1 MPTEAAG
8 DVLRRWRV
16 GLLAWASFL
25 VGCIAVGVA
34 GGRYSAGYILPGMVA
49 GGFVAI
55 AVIAPRL
62 CLLATVALVPFS
74 FRFFLLNRAELEMPT
89 EPLVAALVGA
99 FALDRS
105 VAYATRRPVARNPFR
120 LPLIFFA
127 LVTLASVTQAASPFE
142 SAKGAARATAYV
154 LLPFPAY
161 LALRDRRTFA
171 RTVAVAT
178 SAGLVAAA
186 IMMMILIP
194 RMGRL
199 GHSSAFAGTLFGNY
213 MTYGAYLTV
222 FILPLLSLLLF
233 DDDARRRAGRLAM
246 FAAFGAALLLCQSRG
261 VWVSLAA
268 GVGFLLMLRS
278 EMPSRR
284 KWAVLAVAL
293 GLGAVILLIPGV
305 RAAVLARAL
314 TMVDPEFAS
323 NKTRLLRWGFALLM
337 FVQHPILGAGHGMFA
352 RSYVNESFLGD
363 VGRFQMG
370 AHNEYMQVLAE
381 LGALGILGWL
391 WLMVAF
397 YVYGLRLLR
406 RLERPYWY
414 ALAAG
419 IMAVQTAANV
429 HNLVGNFMAG
439 GTWTVPFWLAYAAL
453 PAVGY
458 LAARENGDEPAPA
471 A

>member
-8 DVLRRWRV
+8 DLVRRWRT
-16 GLLAWASFL
+16 GILAWASFL
-25 VGCIAVGVA
+25 VGCIVVGIA
-34 GGRYSAGYILPGMVA
+34 GGKYSGGYALPGMVA
-49 GGFVAI
+49 GGFIAI

-99 FALDRS
+99 YVLDRS
-105 VAYATRRPVARNPFR
+105 VAYAVRRPVAANPFR

-127 LVTLASVTQAASPFE
+127 LVTLASVTQAASAFE
-142 SAKGAARATAYV
+142 SAKGAARATAYI

-171 RTVAVAT
+171 RVVSVAT
-178 SAGLVAAA
+178 TAALAAAA

-233 DDDARRRAGRLAM
+233 DEDAARRAGRLAM
-246 FAAFGAALLLCQSRG
+246 LAAFGAALLLCQSRG

-278 EMPSRR
+278 DMP
-284 KWAVLAVAL
+284 
-293 GLGAVILLIPGV
+293 
-305 RAAVLARAL
+305 AR
-314 TMVDPEFAS
+314 
-323 NKTRLLRWGFALLM
+323 
-337 FVQHPILGAGHGMFA
+337 
-352 RSYVNESFLGD
+352 
-363 VGRFQMG
+363 
-370 AHNEYMQVLAE
+370 
-381 LGALGILGWL
+381 
-391 WLMVAF
+391 
-397 YVYGLRLLR
+397 
-406 RLERPYWY
+406 
-414 ALAAG
+414 
-419 IMAVQTAANV
+419 
-429 HNLVGNFMAG
+429 
-439 GTWTVPFWLAYAAL
+439 
-453 PAVGY
+453 
-458 LAARENGDEPAPA
+458 
-471 A
+471 